1 MTNVDPAELAHWK
14 AVAAKP
20 FDEAPRWEYLKWL
33 QAQKDP
39 NHQERAKFMALQMD
53 AAFSKPWD
61 LLALEAANFRSV
73 YLPAWGPILPSTERE
88 DPSKGNWT
96 PSYVVLQW
104 REGFPDG
111 LQVWHPHK
119 LGRQVSEW
127 LKSTPLTTLD
137 YRENVEP
144 TFGAFFD
151 LVRGDEFKKLRSLR
165 VRPNLEACDAL
176 LTECERGSLHEL
188 IIDGVWAS
196 GRLPNANA
204 NLFQTL
210 ARRPF
215 MKQLRSLG
223 LLMIG
228 VHDGAPPESLEVF
241 ASLER
246 LSVNDAIRG
255 EHLRA
260 LLEAST
266 QVRRLELHGG
276 GWGEVVASWSR
287 VSQLEELVVV
297 KAPARDLR
305 ALMATNKLERLV
317 SLRIEGVRDAT
328 TEDFK
333 FVFGSLNRL
342 QRLSIRQS
350 SLDDSGLGAFL
361 ESHAFPHLL
370 ALDLQLTR
378 VTDESLFQMT
388 KSIHLPRLKWVRVH
402 PIGGLVSS
410 QCVYAL
416 NQRWRPGNALA
427 FE

>member
-1 MTNVDPAELAHWK
+1 MDVDPVELAHWK

-33 QAQKDP
+33 KTQKDP
-39 NHQERAKFMALQMD
+39 SHQDRAKFMALQMD
-53 AAFSKPWD
+53 AALSKPWD
-61 LLALEAANFRSV
+61 SLALEAANFRSV
-73 YLPAWGPILPSTERE
+73 YLPTWGPILPSTERE
-88 DPSKGNWT
+88 HPSDRNWM
-96 PSYVVLQW
+96 PAYVVLQW

-111 LQVWHPHK
+111 LQIWHPRR
-119 LGRQVSEW
+119 LGGRISEW

-137 YRENVEP
+137 FRENVEE

-151 LVRGDEFKKLRSLR
+151 LVRGDEFKRLRSLR
-165 VRPNLEACDAL
+165 ARPGSDACDAL
-176 LTECERGSLHEL
+176 LNECERGSLREL
-188 IIDGVWAS
+188 VIDGVWA
-196 GRLPNANA
+196 GARLPNANA
-204 NLFQTL
+204 NLLQTL

-223 LLMIG
+223 LLMVG
-228 VHDGAPPESLEVF
+228 VHDGALPESLEAF
-241 ASLER
+241 GTLER

-276 GWGEVVASWSR
+276 GWGEVVACWSR

-328 TEDFK
+328 TDDFK

-370 ALDLQLTR
+370 ALELQLTR

-388 KSIHLPRLKWVRVH
+388 KSIHLPRLKWVRIH
-402 PIGGLVSS
+402 PIGDLVSS
-410 QCVYAL
+410 PCAYAI